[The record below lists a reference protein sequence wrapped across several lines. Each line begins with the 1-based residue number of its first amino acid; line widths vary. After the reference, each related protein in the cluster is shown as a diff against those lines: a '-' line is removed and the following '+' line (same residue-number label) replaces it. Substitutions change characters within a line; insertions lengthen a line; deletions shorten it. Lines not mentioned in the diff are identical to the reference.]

1 MKALWNSLKIAFAM
15 FSRIP
20 TPRADWSKENMKYMF
35 CFFPL
40 IGAVIGVL
48 EYLLVL
54 LAGRFSFAPG
64 FLGALMLLVPVLV
77 TGGIHIDG
85 LLDTSDA
92 MSSWQERERRLEIL
106 KDSHAGAFA
115 LIACSSYFIAF
126 YGACVQLCTSRRATG
141 VFCLVFVL
149 ARCLSGFGVLTLPKA
164 SAKGTVAEFSRNAE
178 EKPVR
183 IAVVVIAVLS
193 VIGMIYIQPVMGI
206 VTAVCA
212 ALVFLFYRHMAL
224 KYFGGTSGDLS
235 GFFLCT
241 CETAAALVLA
251 VCTAIL

>member
-1 MKALWNSLKIAFAM
+1 
-15 FSRIP
+15 
-20 TPRADWSKENMKYMF
+20 MKYML
-35 CFFPL
+35 CALPL
-40 IGAVIGVL
+40 VGAVIAAALCLWHLLCQWLEFGAVLYAAGVTL
-48 EYLLVL
+48 IP
-54 LAGRFSFAPG
+54 LALS
-64 FLGALMLLVPVLV
+64 
-77 TGGIHIDG
+77 GGIHMDG
-85 LLDTSDA
+85 FCDTVDA
-92 MSSWQERERRLEIL
+92 LSSHAAPERKREIL

-115 LIACSSYFIAF
+115 IIACSSYFIAF

-212 ALVFLFYRHMAL
+212 ALVFLFYRHMTL

-241 CETAAALVLA
+241 FETAAALVLA
-251 VCTAIL
+251 VCTAVL